1 MITREADYAIRAI
14 VLSAIYHEKNLPL
27 TTTILSEKMEI
38 PYRFLRKIMMRLRAA
53 GFIDTKK
60 GKYGGVKLKRKS
72 NEITVI
78 DIVNIFSD
86 AAIYLNKCTKEN
98 KPCDGLEKCK
108 LYIEL
113 SAIQNDLNK
122 RLSAITIDK
131 LM

>member
-27 TTTILSEKMEI
+27 TTTILSEKMGI
-38 PYRFLRKIMMRLRAA
+38 PYRFLRKIMMRLREA

-72 NEITVI
+72 NDISVI
-78 DIVNIFSD
+78 DIVNVFSD
-86 AAIYLNKCTKEN
+86 SAIYINKCTKES
-98 KPCDGLEKCK
+98 KPCDAFGHCK

-113 SAIQNDLNK
+113 SSIQDDLNK
-122 RLSAITIDK
+122 RLSSITIDK